1 MTAGPYHAAPSHRL
15 FCGPSAGW
23 DPTDEPDTL
32 DGDAIVDPLGAT
44 RLERGLPVK
53 PPRVPLLVGDPEV
66 ALDVARASAS
76 IHLAVD
82 PRVVVDPLGTVEELL
97 GGGARVIGFVTEG
110 PVAPRALIELARRA
124 ATARARLV
132 LACLG
137 VRTEAEDTLDLASDL
152 GIVGTTELR
161 PFAGALALVMAKA
174 EAPWNASLRSLRAAE
189 RARFEHL
196 RRADRASGRLVRA
209 DDGLLAWESGDR
221 TIALGEP
228 AVAEAALAALAA
240 AASGTAPGHARIEGV
255 DTARVT
261 EVLFGPPRALSD
273 PASKAALLPFG
284 LPLPLE
290 ELCSSPSRAASEA
303 ARIGFPVKISLASP
317 DLRAWDHPDLS
328 VDGIDSAARVRDVF
342 RQIMGV
348 ATERRP
354 DARLLG
360 VHVTATTSALALLG
374 VVAEPLG
381 NGAAV
386 ARISFADAHGIASHD
401 VTSTILPLHPDRLEH
416 VLGRLRGSSLV
427 LGSPAAQKKAALDA
441 IADVLLRLAA
451 LLDVHRDEIASVELR
466 PLALLL
472 GGNVEVRE
480 ACVTV
485 GDVFVRR
492 MDAPG
497 VRSVA

>member
-1 MTAGPYHAAPSHRL
+1 MKVAR
-15 FCGPSAGW
+15 
-23 DPTDEPDTL
+23 
-32 DGDAIVDPLGAT
+32 I
-44 RLERGLPVK
+44 
-53 PPRVPLLVGDPEV
+53 PLLVGDPEV
-66 ALDVARASAS
+66 ALDVSRAAAS
-76 IHLAVD
+76 VALAVD
-82 PRVVVDPLGTVEELL
+82 PRVVSDPLLSAADLL
-97 GGGARVIGFVTEG
+97 GAGARVVGIVAEG
-110 PVAPRALIELARRA
+110 RVPPAALIELARRA
-124 ATARARLV
+124 ATTRSRVV

-137 VRTEAEDTLDLASDL
+137 ARPDAKEAADLASDL
-152 GIVGTTELR
+152 GIVGTIELR
-161 PFAGALALVMAKA
+161 PFAGALALVAGKA
-174 EAPWNASLRSLRAAE
+174 ETPWNASLRSLRATE
-189 RARFEHL
+189 RTRLEGL
-196 RRADRASGRLVRA
+196 RRAERASGRLVRA
-209 DDGLLAWESGDR
+209 DDGLIAWESGDR
-221 TIALGEP
+221 AIAIGEP
-228 AVAEAALAALAA
+228 AIAEAALAALSGAA
-240 AASGTAPGHARIEGV
+240 TGTAPGHARVEGV
-255 DTARVT
+255 DPTRVS

-273 PASKAALLPFG
+273 PASKAALAPFG

-317 DLRAWDHPDLS
+317 DLRSWDHPDLS

-374 VVAEPLG
+374 IVAEPLG
-381 NGAAV
+381 NGASV
-386 ARISFADAHGIASHD
+386 ARISFADAHGIAAHD
-401 VTSTILPLHPDRLEH
+401 VTSTILPLPVERLEQVIERLQGSSM
-416 VLGRLRGSSLV
+416 VLGA
-427 LGSPAAQKKAALDA
+427 PAAQKKAALDS
-441 IADVLLRLAA
+441 IGDVLLRLAA

-497 VRSVA
+497 ARSVA

>member
-1 MTAGPYHAAPSHRL
+1 MEGAGR
-15 FCGPSAGW
+15 
-23 DPTDEPDTL
+23 
-32 DGDAIVDPLGAT
+32 
-44 RLERGLPVK
+44 VK
-53 PPRVPLLVGDPEV
+53 APRVPVLVGDPEI
-66 ALDVARASAS
+66 ALDVARASGS
-76 IHLAVD
+76 IHLPLDA
-82 PRVVVDPLGTVEELL
+82 RVVADPLLAAEDLIAA
-97 GGGARVIGFVTEG
+97 GARVLGIVTEG
-110 PVAPRALIELARRA
+110 RVPPRGLLDLARRA
-124 ATARARLV
+124 AASRARVV

-137 VRTEAEDTLDLASDL
+137 GREEARETVDLASDL
-152 GIVGTTELR
+152 GIAGTTDLR
-161 PFAGALALVMAKA
+161 PFAGALALVAAKA
-174 EAPWNASLRSLRAAE
+174 ETPWNASLRALRSAE
-189 RARFEHL
+189 RARLEGL
-196 RRADRASGRLVRA
+196 RRAERASGRLVRA
-209 DDGLLAWESGDR
+209 DDGVIAWESGER
-221 TIALGEP
+221 AVVIGEP
-228 AVAEAALAALAA
+228 PVAEAALRALAGA
-240 AASGTAPGHARIEGV
+240 ATGVAPGHARVEGV
-255 DTARVT
+255 DEARVT

-273 PASKAALLPFG
+273 PASKAALAPFG

-317 DLRAWDHPDLS
+317 DLRSWDHPDLA

-360 VHVTATTSALALLG
+360 VHVTATTTALALLG

-381 NGAAV
+381 SGAAR
-386 ARISFADAHGIASHD
+386 ARISFADAHGIASGD
-401 VTSTILPLHPDRLEH
+401 ATSTILPLHAERLED
-416 VLGRLRGSSLV
+416 VLSRLAGSALV
-427 LGSPAAQKKAALDA
+427 LGSPSAQRKAALDS

-480 ACVTV
+480 ACITV

-492 MDAPG
+492 MDGSSA
-497 VRSVA
+497 RSVA